1 MSISEIINK
10 LKNLDLSSYPEKEVE
25 TLLKKIFQNPIPIV
39 TTDYRYPKEIERAV
53 NNTEDE
59 PIFNSKNRI
68 SFKPAKYNSTHQRA
82 STPNNTMFYASVI
95 PENELSKDEIQ
106 YARITGAKEVVDL
119 FRENINGQRTV
130 TFGKWEIQDLISV
143 TTIFDPNVDYKIAY
157 INEVK
162 EFYKKQK
169 LSSEQ
174 IEQRDEVLAFLA
186 NEFSKRIE
194 KGNNHEYLISAIVTE
209 LLVNHNSDG
218 VLYPSVQADGYGL
231 CLALHPRVMNRLKLI
246 KVLQCKIKKE
256 GNDESILNERVCKV
270 EDETDN
276 FELKEIK

>member
-10 LKNLDLSSYPEKEVE
+10 LKKIDLSSYPEKEVE
-25 TLLKKIFQNPIPIV
+25 TLLKELFQNPIPII

-68 SFKPAKYNSTHQRA
+68 SFKPAKYNTTHQRA

-95 PENELSKDEIQ
+95 PENNLSKDEIQ

-119 FRENINGQRTV
+119 FRENIDGERTV

-169 LSSEQ
+169 LSDEQ

-186 NEFSKRIE
+186 DEFSKRVD
-194 KGNNHEYLISAIVTE
+194 KGNNYEYLISAIVTE
-209 LLVNHNSDG
+209 LIVNHNSDG

-231 CLALHPRVMNRLKLI
+231 CLALHPRVMDRLKLI

-256 GNDESILNERVCKV
+256 GKDESILNERVCKIG
-270 EDETDN
+270 DETDN